1 MAEKEHSSTPSIS
14 PEKTLLAGCGRIG
27 TKVGIRLSELGGKA
41 AALRRHPSDLPDSF
55 EKISMDLT
63 KSNIA
68 PLGHY
73 DAMVITI
80 TPSIGAESNS
90 EQGYIESLKNLHD
103 RLPSLPDRVVFVSST
118 GVFDSS
124 HRGKTLSEVDIPS
137 PTSDR
142 GRLLKKGE
150 EVARELFGA
159 HVIRP
164 AGIYGHGREMIIRKV
179 MDHQPVQYD
188 RMTNRIHE
196 QDLVEAITRV
206 VTDDHPPRILHA
218 VDLAP
223 APLQEVVEFVASQ
236 LGVEVPPSLPTD
248 GPSGKMLD
256 GELLSAYLGGL
267 TFPSYREGYKEILS
281 ARAR

>member
-1 MAEKEHSSTPSIS
+1 MSGAQTSNTPPLV
-14 PEKTLLAGCGRIG
+14 PERTLLVGCGRVGIQ
-27 TKVGIRLSELGGKA
+27 VGIRLAELGGCVTG
-41 AALRRHPSDLPDSF
+41 LRRAPSELPDSF
-55 EKISMDLT
+55 EKVAVDLIE
-63 KSNIA
+63 SPIV
-68 PLGHY
+68 PMGHY

-80 TPSIGAESNS
+80 TPSIGRESNLK
-90 EQGYIESLKNLHD
+90 QGYIESLKGLHD
-103 RLPSLPDRVVFVSST
+103 RLPSIPDRVVFVSST

-124 HRGKTLSEVDIPS
+124 HRGRVLSEVDVPS

-142 GRLLKKGE
+142 GKLLKNGE

-159 HVIRP
+159 HIIRP
-164 AGIYGHGREMIIRKV
+164 AGIYGPGREMIIRKV
-179 MDHQPVQYD
+179 VEHQPVQYD

-196 QDLVEAITRV
+196 QDLVEAVTRV
-206 VTDDHPPRILHA
+206 VTDHRPPHILHA

-236 LGVEVPPSLPTD
+236 LGVEAPPSLPTD
-248 GPSGKMLD
+248 GPCGKTFN

-267 TFPSYREGYKEILS
+267 TFPSYREGYREILS